1 LITLQCY
8 NCENIIGYSH
18 SDDDEGNRMRNW
30 IDDPVS
36 VRVQIFI
43 RCQSCFAKFQHGRPD
58 IAFTHKVT
66 PVR

>member
-1 LITLQCY
+1 
-8 NCENIIGYSH
+8 
-18 SDDDEGNRMRNW
+18 
-30 IDDPVS
+30 

-43 RCQSCFAKFQHGRPD
+43 RCQSCFAKFQHGRYD